1 MINTSNAVN
10 VYRTPYNTDSRSERR
25 IYQNRIRRQREMHKN
40 ILLFVMTFCLIVVSA
55 VAVFGFQS
63 RAKDDSVEAS
73 YKYYT
78 SITVGTGDTLWSIAQ
93 EHIDA
98 THFETTDDYISEVRA
113 INSLQDD
120 QISYGEHLVIPYYT
134 NTFVE

>member
-1 MINTSNAVN
+1 MINTSNAVT

-40 ILLFVMTFCLIVVSA
+40 ILLFIMTFCLIVVSA

-63 RAKDDSVEAS
+63 RAKDDSVETS

-93 EHIDA
+93 KHMDA
-98 THFETTDDYISEVRA
+98 AHFETADDYISEVRT

-120 QISYGEHLVIPYYT
+120 QISYGEHLIIPYYT
-134 NTFVE
+134 NAFIE